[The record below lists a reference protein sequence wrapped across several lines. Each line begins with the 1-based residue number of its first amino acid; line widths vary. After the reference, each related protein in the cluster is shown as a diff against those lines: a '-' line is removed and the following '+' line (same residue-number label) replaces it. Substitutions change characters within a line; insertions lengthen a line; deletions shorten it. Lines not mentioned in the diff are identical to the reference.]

1 MHKHIL
7 ALLLAAAGVIGAE
20 RAADAATLYVNQS
33 DPDAYDTIVFPSFVE
48 NPCLDPNVP
57 CRTIVHA
64 EDRADDAPANTV
76 VVLPDPGGGT
86 DVYDGPIEVGD
97 GATRVDLVGAGR
109 GDGGTRIQAAAGQVV
124 RLVGGSHA
132 SDLAA
137 SLTGA
142 SGIALV
148 GVGDS
153 LAERIAADAPAGQAL
168 AIFGSARD
176 VLVSAK
182 YGGAVSGTLSRTTVT
197 ASDVGLDLSADV
209 PAAARLLDTAIL
221 ASGSASIGLRVQ
233 STGTGQAGDV
243 RHVTVSGF
251 DRAASVEG
259 TALPAKLRA
268 ANSVFAAPDTGVGLA
283 LVGTKGSA
291 ELERSAVRTQA
302 FLGGAVQAQV
312 ANVEGLEFEP
322 GLDAGGHLT
331 AGSALIDRGT
341 AGGVLAGAAEDSV
354 DVDGQ
359 ARLRGDAVDVGADEV
374 VPGSKGG
381 GGGDG
386 GGGGGGGGA
395 AAGAVAGVS
404 APDVAP
410 VLSRLKLTPRRLR
423 EGART
428 TVGFSLSE
436 PAQLAITVAKRLTVR
451 RRAHATKRRRR
462 LVPLPGTQ
470 TVDAAAGAGSVRLAR
485 RLRHGSYAVTAIAI
499 DAGGNRSAP
508 VTASLRVL
516 AKRTSGRRAR

>member
-1 MHKHIL
+1 MHKPIL
-7 ALLLAAAGVIGAE
+7 ALLVVAAGVIGAE
-20 RAADAATLYVNQS
+20 RAADAATLHVNQS

-76 VVLPDPGGGT
+76 VVLPDPGGST

-109 GDGGTRIQAAAGQVV
+109 GDGGTRIQAAGGQVV
-124 RLVGGSHA
+124 RLVGGSHV

-142 SGIALV
+142 SGVALV

-153 LAERIAADAPAGQAL
+153 LAERVAADAPAGQAL

-197 ASDVGLDLSADV
+197 ATDVGADV

-243 RHVTVSGF
+243 RHLTVSGF

-268 ANSVFAAPDTGVGLA
+268 ADSVFAAPDTGVGLA

-312 ANVEGLEFEP
+312 ANVDGLEFEP

-359 ARLRGDAVDVGADEV
+359 ARLQGDAVDVGADEV
-374 VPGSKGG
+374 VPGGKGG
-381 GGGDG
+381 GGGGDA

-395 AAGAVAGVS
+395 AGGAVRAVAAVA

-410 VLSRLKLTPRRLR
+410 VLGRLKLTPRRLR

-428 TVGFSLSE
+428 MVGFSLSE
-436 PAQLAITVAKRLTVR
+436 PAQLAITVAKRRTVR
-451 RRAHATKRRRR
+451 RRAHAAKRRRR

-516 AKRTSGRRAR
+516 AKRAIRRQAR

>member
-1 MHKHIL
+1 M
-7 ALLLAAAGVIGAE
+7 
-20 RAADAATLYVNQS
+20 
-33 DPDAYDTIVFPSFVE
+33 
-48 NPCLDPNVP
+48 
-57 CRTIVHA
+57 
-64 EDRADDAPANTV
+64 
-76 VVLPDPGGGT
+76 
-86 DVYDGPIEVGD
+86 
-97 GATRVDLVGAGR
+97 
-109 GDGGTRIQAAAGQVV
+109 
-124 RLVGGSHA
+124 
-132 SDLAA
+132 
-137 SLTGA
+137 
-142 SGIALV
+142 
-148 GVGDS
+148 
-153 LAERIAADAPAGQAL
+153 
-168 AIFGSARD
+168 
-176 VLVSAK
+176 
-182 YGGAVSGTLSRTTVT
+182 
-197 ASDVGLDLSADV
+197 
-209 PAAARLLDTAIL
+209 
-221 ASGSASIGLRVQ
+221 Q

-312 ANVEGLEFEP
+312 ANVDGLEFEP

-359 ARLRGDAVDVGADEV
+359 ARLQGDAVDVGADEV
-374 VPGSKGG
+374 VPGGKG

-386 GGGGGGGGA
+386 GGGGGGAAGGA
-395 AAGAVAGVS
+395 VGAVAGVA

-410 VLSRLKLTPRRLR
+410 VLGRLKLTPRRLR

-436 PAQLAITVAKRLTVR
+436 PAQLAITVAKRVTVR
-451 RRAHATKRRRR
+451 RRTHATKRRRR

-470 TVDAAAGAGSVRLAR
+470 TVDAAAGVGSVRLAR

-516 AKRTSGRRAR
+516 AKRASGRRAR